1 MMLVVCYYPMDTSF
15 SLSWIFWSSVQQRDG
30 SILAEGCLEA
40 ATVNLGIH
48 WLCELVAALK
58 AICYD
63 NSWHNIRGRI
73 DQDTPE
79 FRKPTKVNVN

>member
-1 MMLVVCYYPMDTSF
+1 MVVVCYYPVDTSF

-40 ATVNLGIH
+40 ATVNLGIR
-48 WLCELVAALK
+48 WLCELVAVLK

-63 NSWHNIRGRI
+63 NSWYNIRGRI
-73 DQDTPE
+73 NHDTPE